1 MKQKARVSGSWYL
14 FMLDVLKVF
23 DYSIGDDIERFW
35 IWILLVWYFL
45 VDLLWLCLVKSHV
58 FQWIH
63 LNQHKHLWVG
73 ALNDLVESIGICWL
87 KCFECNQWFHWKFP
101 SLGYRFYVI
110 MIFILLYN
118 FKKGVKFWILLVEII
133 CLIRYCMPLCI
144 ELFLQVSMT
153 VII

>member
-1 MKQKARVSGSWYL
+1 M
-14 FMLDVLKVF
+14 
-23 DYSIGDDIERFW
+23 
-35 IWILLVWYFL
+35 
-45 VDLLWLCLVKSHV
+45 
-58 FQWIH
+58 
-63 LNQHKHLWVG
+63 WVG

-118 FKKGVKFWILLVEII
+118 FKKGVKIWILLVEII

-144 ELFLQVSMT
+144 ELFFVSINGHYNITFCFDFIELMF
-153 VII
+153 IICWLIAFCNSFLGTMKVVFHGSLKKFTFVLVRKCVFNKSKSEFEIIPVWSFVK